1 MDLYIDF
8 ANYASEIVNLSNI
21 KMTSP
26 IYIPKRRK
34 LKGYLKWRSKK

>member
-1 MDLYIDF
+1 MDVYIG
-8 ANYASEIVNLSNI
+8 YADYAREIVSLSNI